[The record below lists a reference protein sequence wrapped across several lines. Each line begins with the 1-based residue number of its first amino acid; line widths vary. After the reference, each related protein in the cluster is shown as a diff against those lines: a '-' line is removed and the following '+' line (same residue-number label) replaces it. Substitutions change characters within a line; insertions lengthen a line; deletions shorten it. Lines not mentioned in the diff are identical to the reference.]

1 MESCRPPDYFYV
13 VFCVVGP
20 NPVDMT
26 GPNVVLMLRSEQKI
40 VNSPKAILFD
50 NRTQN

>member
-1 MESCRPPDYFYV
+1 V
-13 VFCVVGP
+13 VFWVFGHRV
-20 NPVDMT
+20 MLFT
-26 GPNVVLMLRSEQKI
+26 AGPNVVLMVRSGRKI